1 MFKVIFGALSYPRRK
16 WKVDMS
22 ECEFEYEVLSSHL
35 TNLNNSES
43 PIFSYKGLITLVME
57 EKPAVIITPA
67 FSVATT
73 KIWFLSLFK
82 KIYYII
88 WSGTTVN
95 INNKESLFR
104 KIQRRILIKRA
115 SAFIAYGTKAKN
127 YLISYGADPG
137 KIKIGIN
144 TVDVN
149 YFKKETE
156 RIKSYRKNNNKKILL
171 YIGYLVKRKKVD
183 SLFPIIKLLKDKR
196 EDFIL
201 RIIGD
206 GPEFKYL
213 KNKVKE
219 LNIDDYVSFE
229 GFKQKSELVNYLAE
243 ADCFLFP
250 TGYDIWGLVLLEG
263 MAAGLPCLASKHS
276 GAAYDLIRDGENG
289 FIVDF
294 TKKNEIVDKINYLLN
309 NPEFL
314 REIGRKA
321 KDFVKENYTIKK
333 SANGFVEAV
342 ESVINFTSR
351 C

>member
-1 MFKVIFGALSYPRRK
+1 
-16 WKVDMS
+16 MS

-82 KIYYII
+82 KIHYII
-88 WSGTTVN
+88 WSGATVN
-95 INNKESLFR
+95 RNNKESLFR

-229 GFKQKSELVNYLAE
+229 GFKQKSELINYLTE

-250 TGYDIWGLVLLEG
+250 TEYDIWGLVLIEA
-263 MAAGLPCLASKHS
+263 MAAGLPCISSIHA
-276 GAAYDLIRDGENG
+276 GATYDLIEDDING
-289 FIVDF
+289 FAMDF
-294 TKKNEIVDKINYLLN
+294 TDTYKVAEKINWILD
-309 NPEFL
+309 NPFSAKK
-314 REIGRKA
+314 IGQKARKFIE
-321 KDFVKENYTIKK
+321 KKVTIEK
-333 SANGFVEAV
+333 SANGFLQAIVKILQAD
-342 ESVINFTSR
+342 
-351 C
+351 